1 MSVSRGEIL
10 ITAPVEPQLDAALA
24 RNYVVHR
31 LWKANDKAAFLDSVA
46 DRITAVV
53 TRSVIGADRALMQS
67 LPKLG
72 LVAIF
77 GVGTDAVDHV
87 AAREL
92 GIRVTNTPD
101 VLTEDTADYG
111 IALLLALARK
121 VVAGDRFVREGKWVK
136 GLLPNSTRVGG
147 KRLGIVGLGRIGAG
161 VARRAEAFSLEVL
174 YTGPR
179 RKADV
184 PWTYVPS
191 VAELASAVDFLML
204 TCPGGPETA
213 KIVNADVLRA
223 LGPEGFLINIARASV
238 LDQAALIA
246 ALQQNAIKGAAL
258 DVFDDEPNVPPEL
271 LALDN
276 VIVEPHIASTT
287 VETRA
292 AIGELVLANV
302 DAFFSGRALPTP
314 VPPPEKS
321 R

>member
-1 MSVSRGEIL
+1 MTRGEIL

-24 RNYVVHR
+24 SNYVVHR
-31 LWKANDKAAFLDSVA
+31 LWQAQDKTTFVRSVA
-46 DRITAVV
+46 DRVTAVV

-77 GVGTDAVDHV
+77 GVGTDAVDLV
-87 AAREL
+87 AARDL
-92 GIRVTNTPD
+92 GVRVTNTPE

-111 IALLLALARK
+111 ITLLLALARK
-121 VVAGDRFVREGKWVK
+121 VVAGDRFVRAGKWSK

-147 KRLGIVGLGRIGAG
+147 KRIGIVGLGRIGTG

-179 RKADV
+179 AKADA
-184 PWTYVPS
+184 PWKFVPS
-191 VAELASAVDFLML
+191 VLELARAVDFLVL
-204 TCPGGPETA
+204 TCPGGPDTA
-213 KIVNADVLRA
+213 RIVNAEVLRA

-246 ALQQNAIKGAAL
+246 ALQQGTIKGAAL
-258 DVFDDEPNVPPEL
+258 DVFDDEPNVPSEL

-292 AIGELVLANV
+292 AIGELVKANV
-302 DAFFSGRALPTP
+302 DAFFSGHALPTP
-314 VPPPEKS
+314 VPPP